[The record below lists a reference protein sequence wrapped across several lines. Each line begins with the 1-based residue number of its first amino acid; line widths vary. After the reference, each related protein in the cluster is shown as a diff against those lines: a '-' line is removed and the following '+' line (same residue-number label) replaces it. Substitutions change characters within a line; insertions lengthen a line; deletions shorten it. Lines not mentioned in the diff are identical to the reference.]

1 MPDTGSHVS
10 FALYNHLPGT
20 LGKLSDTCLQQ
31 KTGGPAQGGDVD
43 NGGSYAYVETGG
55 LWEISVPSNP
65 FCCEPKTALKK

>member
-1 MPDTGSHVS
+1 MAKHWQLHIGNYIFKNTLHVGSSIVTNAP
-10 FALYNHLPGT
+10 FEAV
-20 LGKLSDTCLQQ
+20 
-31 KTGGPAQGGDVD
+31 VD